1 MEGARA
7 CLHVVGGL
15 EHRAASQPASKR
27 SASLCVCV
35 CVCYVIICGNV
46 GMYVT
51 LVICSVC
58 YDCCEYCDSLFPMLD
73 QVPTRDGLDLL
84 ENIPVE
90 LCLV

>member
-1 MEGARA
+1 M
-7 CLHVVGGL
+7 
-15 EHRAASQPASKR
+15 
-27 SASLCVCV
+27 
-35 CVCYVIICGNV
+35 IDV